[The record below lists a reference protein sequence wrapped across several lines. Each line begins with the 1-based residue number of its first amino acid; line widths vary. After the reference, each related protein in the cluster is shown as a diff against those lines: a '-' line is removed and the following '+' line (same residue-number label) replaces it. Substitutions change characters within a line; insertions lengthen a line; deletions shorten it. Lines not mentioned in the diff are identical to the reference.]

1 MELDGM
7 YRGKCPDGDRCLHG
21 CHTSERCFH
30 AYAKDAMTRE
40 QVSLA
45 LEAALKQIRFQAMLK
60 PRVQTRSQQR
70 RANWLRG

>member
-1 MELDGM
+1 
-7 YRGKCPDGDRCLHG
+7 
-21 CHTSERCFH
+21 
-30 AYAKDAMTRE
+30 MTRE

-45 LEAALKQIRFQAMLK
+45 LEAALKQIRFQLMLK

>member
-1 MELDGM
+1 
-7 YRGKCPDGDRCLHG
+7 
-21 CHTSERCFH
+21 
-30 AYAKDAMTRE
+30 MTHE